1 MSGQAEKPNTLPA
14 GLTVRINPRA
24 RRISLRVNAKGEAV
38 LVLPHEKLRA
48 EGLRFAAQKQD
59 WLERQRTRQPDRVPF
74 APGSTIPV
82 RGEPH
87 RVVNDPAGRDPVSLD
102 GTTVTVSGQPAMTE
116 RLLTGWLKREAA
128 RDYQSAVS
136 YHAATLHLP
145 EPPITLRDPKT
156 RWGSCSSRKT
166 LSLSWRLILAPP
178 DVLDYV
184 AAHEVCHLVE
194 MNHSTRFWALVRRV
208 CPSYRQHEAWLK
220 EHGRSLHRYG

>member
-1 MSGQAEKPNTLPA
+1 VSRQREVPDDLPS

-24 RRISLRVNAKGEAV
+24 RRISLRLNAKGEAV
-38 LVLPHEKLRA
+38 LVLPDESFRA
-48 EGLRFAAQKQD
+48 EGLRFAAEKRH
-59 WLERQRTRQPDRVPF
+59 WLDRHRTRQPDRVPF
-74 APGSTIPV
+74 AAGSTIPV

-87 RVVNDPAGRDPVSLD
+87 LVQNDPLARDPVSLD

-128 RDYQSAVS
+128 RDFQSAVG
-136 YHAATLHLP
+136 YHAATLRLP

-184 AAHEVCHLVE
+184 AAHEVCHLLE
-194 MNHSTRFWALVRRV
+194 MNHSARFWALVKRI
-208 CPSYRQHEAWLK
+208 CPSYREQEAWLK
-220 EHGRSLHRYG
+220 DHGRSLHRYG